1 MIETH
6 GLSRISLLSSVLG
19 TLLSSL
25 SLLLVLAVD
34 SGNGMFRLVQH
45 CINFRLF

>member
-6 GLSRISLLSSVLG
+6 DLSRISLQSSVLG

-25 SLLLVLAVD
+25 SLLLVLTVD
-34 SGNGMFRLVQH
+34 SGNGVFRLVQH
-45 CINFRLF
+45 CFNFRVF